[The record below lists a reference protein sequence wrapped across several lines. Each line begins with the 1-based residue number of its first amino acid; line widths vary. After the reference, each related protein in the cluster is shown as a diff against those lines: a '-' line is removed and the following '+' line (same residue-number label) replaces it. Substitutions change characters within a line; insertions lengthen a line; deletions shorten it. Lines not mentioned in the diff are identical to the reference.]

1 MDTIKKQILCSL
13 LLTAGATQCAMAQD
27 YTYYERSWNGTE
39 VVTTEKVCSNYT
51 SINLTS
57 EDAWLPLNNGWY
69 VVTENSKYKSIAVLG
84 TDVHLLIPDSKT
96 LTLTGGVRLMAGQ
109 RSAGSSRHRRR

>member
-27 YTYYERSWNGTE
+27 YAYIERSWNGTE
-39 VVTTEKVCSNYT
+39 VVTTEKVCSDYT
-51 SINLTS
+51 PINGTG
-57 EDAWLPLNNGWY
+57 EETWLPLNNGWY
-69 VVTENSKYKSIAVLG
+69 VVTENSKYKSIVVQG
-84 TDVHLLIPDSKT
+84 TDVHLLIPDLKT

>member
-39 VVTTEKVCSNYT
+39 VVTTEKICSNYT

-57 EDAWLPLNNGWY
+57 EDAWLPLNDGWY
-69 VVTENSKYKSIAVLG
+69 VVTGDSKYKSIVVQG

-109 RSAGSSRHRRR
+109 RSAESSRHRRR